1 MATRTQRLPG
11 VGLITSNKWTARA
24 FGLLLGLLGWIGL
37 ASVFPNNLM
46 PYPYETVM
54 LAWGLVESGAAWPN
68 LAATLSRT
76 FWGFLGSMFVGIAL
90 GVFMGI
96 NNYSQRFFTPY
107 VVIGLSI
114 PAIAWAAVTTIIYG
128 FSIMAPVIATVLTTF
143 PYVAINVWKGVENL
157 EPELIDM
164 SKSFHISNRR
174 MLRRMII
181 PSAAPFLFSSFRFGL
196 AISWKI
202 VTIAEIFAAS
212 SGIGYKL
219 MQAYQLYQF
228 EQAWAWA
235 SLFIIVILI
244 IEYGIIKPIERRV
257 FEYRHDADFALI
269 G

>member
-1 MATRTQRLPG
+1 M
-11 VGLITSNKWTARA
+11 
-24 FGLLLGLLGWIGL
+24 LL
-37 ASVFPNNLM
+37 
-46 PYPYETVM
+46 
-54 LAWGLVESGAAWPN
+54 
-68 LAATLSRT
+68 
-76 FWGFLGSMFVGIAL
+76 GIAL
-90 GVFMGI
+90 GVFMGV

-114 PAIAWAAVTTIIYG
+114 PAIAWAAVTTIVYG

-157 EPELIDM
+157 ESDLIDM
-164 SKSFHISNRR
+164 SKSFNISRGR
-174 MLRRMII
+174 MLRRLII

-219 MQAYQLYQF
+219 MQAYQLYRF
-228 EQAWAWA
+228 EEAWAWA
-235 SLFIIVILI
+235 SLFIIVILA

>member
-1 MATRTQRLPG
+1 MATKNRRLPAIG
-11 VGLITSNKWTARA
+11 SITSNKWIARML
-24 FGLLLGLLGWIGL
+24 GLLLGLIAWS
-37 ASVFPNNLM
+37 AVATVFPNNLM
-46 PYPYETVM
+46 PYPYETIQ
-54 LAWGLVESGAAWPN
+54 LAWGLVESGVAWPN
-68 LAATLSRT
+68 LRATLLRT
-76 FWGFLGSMFVGIAL
+76 FLGFLGSILLGTAL

-128 FSIMAPVIATVLTTF
+128 FSIMAPVVATVLTTF
-143 PYVAINVWKGVENL
+143 PYVAINVWKGVESL
-157 EPELIDM
+157 EPDLINM
-164 SKSFHISNRR
+164 SRSFNISRGR
-174 MLRRMII
+174 MLRRLIL

-212 SGIGYKL
+212 SGVGYKL
-219 MQAYQLYQF
+219 MQAYQVYQF
-228 EQAWAWA
+228 EKAWAWA
-235 SLFIIVILI
+235 SLFIIVILV
-244 IEYGIIKPIERRV
+244 IEYGIIKPIEKRV

>member
-1 MATRTQRLPG
+1 MATTNQTIPG
-11 VGLITSNKWTARA
+11 IDLITGNKWTARLI
-24 FGLLLGLLGWIGL
+24 GLLAGLAGWIAL
-37 ASVFPNNLM
+37 ASVFPNQLM
-46 PYPYETVM
+46 PYPFETIG
-54 LAWGLVESGAAWPN
+54 LAWGLVESGSAWPN
-68 LAATLSRT
+68 LRDTLVRT
-76 FWGFLGSMFVGIAL
+76 LWGFIGSMLLGIAL
-90 GVFMGI
+90 GVFMGV

-157 EPELIDM
+157 EPDLIDM
-164 SKSFHISNRR
+164 SKSFKISRYR
-174 MLRRMII
+174 MLRRLII

-219 MQAYQLYQF
+219 MQAYQLYRF
-228 EQAWAWA
+228 EEAWAWA
-235 SLFIIVILI
+235 SLFIIVILA